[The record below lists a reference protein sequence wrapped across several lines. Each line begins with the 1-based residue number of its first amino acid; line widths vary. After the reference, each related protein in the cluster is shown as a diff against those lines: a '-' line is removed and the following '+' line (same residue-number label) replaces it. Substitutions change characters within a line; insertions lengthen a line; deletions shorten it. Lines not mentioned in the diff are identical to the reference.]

1 MSIGEEAFESVL
13 EAAKAGAEWAW
24 ASLYRELAG
33 PVTGYLASRGAA
45 EPEDVASEVF
55 MKVASGIHTFEGDK
69 SSFRSWVFVI
79 AHRRLIDER
88 RYRGRRPDL
97 TELPPENSSDS
108 EAGNVEREAVD
119 RLVTAEL
126 RAAFEE
132 LTEGQRDVLALR
144 MIAGLTLRQ
153 TAEIMGK
160 KPNAI
165 KALQHRAIASLAD
178 KLDFEDVTR

>member
-1 MSIGEEAFESVL
+1 MSIGEEAFRSVL

-55 MKVASGIHTFEGDK
+55 MKVASGIHTFEGDE

-97 TELPPENSSDS
+97 TELPPESSSVS
-108 EAGNVEREAVD
+108 EGGNVEREAVD
-119 RLVTAEL
+119 RLVTGEL
-126 RAAFEE
+126 RAAFDD

-144 MIAGLTLRQ
+144 MIAGLTLKQ

-178 KLDFEDVTR
+178 KLDLEDVTP